1 MGLIFAKSK
10 AKSAI
15 SINFGPAVRG
25 EIPKRGE
32 LSKKIIYYFRSA
44 SHLFGGKR
52 FLRDPAVGVS

>member
-15 SINFGPAVRG
+15 SINLGFAVSG

-32 LSKKIIYYFRSA
+32 LSKKIIYYFRGA
-44 SHLFGGKR
+44 SLLFGAGLHKGS
-52 FLRDPAVGVS
+52 A